1 MIVPPSA
8 PWTVHRPPAR
18 HGRGAAALLVA
29 AGCSTVPVD
38 APPASPP
45 ATSPATSSG
54 PAAASPAPPPAV
66 DAPAV
71 PSRPAKRPPARA
83 PTTPRAS
90 RGGGYYL
97 DDGPGDNPPRN
108 LDSIPDAVPR
118 AEPLHPAAN
127 RPYRVFGQSYVPRPE
142 LSSHRERGYASW
154 YGRKFHGRP
163 TSSGERYDMYGMT
176 AAHPTL
182 PIPSYVRVTNVR
194 NGRTVVLRVND
205 RGPFL
210 NRRVIDLSYTA
221 AHRLGYVDSGSA
233 EVEVEL
239 LQAGGAAPRPVQT
252 AVRADLADQARQEPP
267 PVAPASLP
275 MLAEAAAERLSIETT
290 IDDQPLVPVVLEPGA
305 SLSAPGVAVSP
316 AERAV
321 SPAAPAL
328 WLQLGAFAS
337 RDNAEAARSRF
348 SRELP
353 WLGVPIDIIQL
364 GETWRVQAGPWA
376 RRDDAMATAERIVGA
391 GSVKPITVLR

>member
-1 MIVPPSA
+1 M
-8 PWTVHRPPAR
+8 
-18 HGRGAAALLVA
+18 ALAVVLVV
-29 AGCSTVPVD
+29 AGCGTVPVEVPRKTAPERA
-38 APPASPP
+38 APPP
-45 ATSPATSSG
+45 AP
-54 PAAASPAPPPAV
+54 SPAPPPAP
-66 DAPAV
+66 APALET
-71 PSRPAKRPPARA
+71 PSAPPRSAARPPARRPAA
-83 PTTPRAS
+83 PAAPAAPRAS

-108 LDSIPDAVPR
+108 LDRIPDAVPR

-127 RPYRVFGQSYVPRPE
+127 RPYRVFGQRYVPRPE

-182 PIPSYVRVTNVR
+182 PIPSYVRVTNLR

-221 AHRLGYVDSGSA
+221 AHRLGYIESGSA

-239 LQAGGAAPRPVQT
+239 LQAGSLPTRTLQT
-252 AVRADLADQARQEPP
+252 AVRADLADQARADLP
-267 PVAPASLP
+267 PVEPAAVP

-290 IDDQPLVPVVLEPGA
+290 IDDRPLA
-305 SLSAPGVAVSP
+305 SLVQGSVPRPTERGETGPKGGEQPSLP
-316 AERAV
+316 A
-321 SPAAPAL
+321 AL
-328 WLQLGAFAS
+328 WLQFGAFSS
-337 RDNAEAARSRF
+337 RDNAEAARSRYA
-348 SRELP
+348 RELP
-353 WLGVPIDIIQL
+353 WLGVPIDVILL

-376 RRDDAMATAERIVGA
+376 RRDDAMATADRIAGT
-391 GSVKPITVLR
+391 GSVKPIAVVR